1 MSAPAKK
8 RLGELLVDAGII
20 DETQLKAA
28 LGHQRQW
35 GIRLG
40 QALVDL
46 KLATE
51 QDIVRILAKRFGFE
65 VARLDQVEAYGH
77 RQAVSLVPREFALKH
92 NVFPLS
98 ADTTTL
104 AVAMSDPTNLAVVD
118 ELRFRS
124 GRRLKVTIGGD
135 REIAAAVQAAY
146 PNPDAGVEA
155 IALDIDETGGVGE
168 PVMGPFG
175 GGSRE
180 DFESFF
186 GADAAHARGPPG
198 VPEDPFGSGPVAAP
212 VTVPVVHP
220 GPLPAAAHT
229 PVSAPP
235 PAAPASPVPVAPRAA
250 PAMAARPAAT
260 APPAQNGPAPTT
272 PAVKSGPASAPA
284 APAGRAAPAPAPP
297 AAVAAAPAPA
307 PARRPPAPVR
317 AAPPPARAGPAPAAP
332 ARPAPGLEELPSA
345 DAVRDARLQRESPAP
360 APVILEL
367 EEELGAVPE
376 DALTAAAPEGAA
388 FTSGE
393 QAILSALQRLAE
405 GGHAEP
411 DVVKPTQAIAVLIQ
425 ILLRKGVV
433 SERELLDALKK
444 G

>member
-1 MSAPAKK
+1 MSAPAKR

-186 GADAAHARGPPG
+186 GADAAHSRGPPG
-198 VPEDPFGSGPVAAP
+198 VPEDPFGSGPMAAP

-229 PVSAPP
+229 PVPAPVA
-235 PAAPASPVPVAPRAA
+235 PAAPVPVAPRAA
-250 PAMAARPAAT
+250 PAMAARPAAA
-260 APPAQNGPAPTT
+260 APPTHNGPAPTT
-272 PAVKSGPASAPA
+272 PSVKSGPASAA
-284 APAGRAAPAPAPP
+284 
-297 AAVAAAPAPA
+297 A

-317 AAPPPARAGPAPAAP
+317 AAPPPARAGPAPAPPPARAGPAP
-332 ARPAPGLEELPSA
+332 AAPAPGLEELPSA

-367 EEELGAVPE
+367 EEELGALPE
-376 DALTAAAPEGAA
+376 DALTAVAPEGAE

>member
-77 RQAVSLVPREFALKH
+77 RQAVSLVPREFALKY

-98 ADTTTL
+98 ADTTSL

-135 REIAAAVQAAY
+135 REIASAVQAAY

-155 IALDIDETGGVGE
+155 IALDIDESGGVGE

-175 GGSRE
+175 GGSSQ

-198 VPEDPFGSGPVAAP
+198 VPEDPFGAGPVAAP
-212 VTVPVVHP
+212 VALPVVHP
-220 GPLPAAAHT
+220 GPLPAAVPGPA
-229 PVSAPP
+229 PVA
-235 PAAPASPVPVAPRAA
+235 PAAPVPVAPRVAKA
-250 PAMAARPAAT
+250 PRPAAE
-260 APPAQNGPAPTT
+260 APKAQSSPAPTA
-272 PAVKSGPASAPA
+272 PAVKSGPALAPA
-284 APAGRAAPAPAPP
+284 APAGRAAPGPAPP
-297 AAVAAAPAPA
+297 AAVAAPPAP
-307 PARRPPAPVR
+307 RPPAPVR
-317 AAPPPARAGPAPAAP
+317 AVPPPARAGPAPAAP

-345 DAVRDARLQRESPAP
+345 DAVREARSQKESPAP

-367 EEELGAVPE
+367 EEELGALPE
-376 DALTAAAPEGAA
+376 DALTAAPESPA
-388 FTSGE
+388 FTPGE

-433 SERELLDALKK
+433 SERELLDALRR